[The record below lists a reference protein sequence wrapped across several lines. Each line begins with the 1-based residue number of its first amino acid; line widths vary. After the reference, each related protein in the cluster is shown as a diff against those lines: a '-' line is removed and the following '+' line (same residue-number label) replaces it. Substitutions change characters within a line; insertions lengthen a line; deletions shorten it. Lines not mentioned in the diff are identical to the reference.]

1 MEVNDKMAKLSIN
14 EDFIIKGKITVRRYL
29 DEDGNINIVG
39 ALATHYY
46 FEEIKNI
53 ETYRYE
59 IKGIEVLEEVF
70 GSDDFDIVYNFKAK
84 SLIVKNSFS
93 NLSEEEIK
101 NIEDNIYDEDYYLLN
116 SNLSKEYRG
125 GN

>member
-29 DEDGNINIVG
+29 DGEGNINIVG

-59 IKGIEVLEEVF
+59 IKGVEVLEEVF

-101 NIEDNIYDEDYYLLN
+101 NIEDNIYDEDYYLLD
-116 SNLSKEYRG
+116 SSLSKEYRG